1 MPLRQL
7 LGTAG
12 QTEPLTAALRDLP
25 ESELAVNVTV
35 KKTRMNLGDFR
46 WSPRGRSPDCPRRC
60 PEETRR
66 RAGRGPATVP
76 VQLKP
81 ATLEVQAEPWSLAA
95 VETRRRAGR
104 GPATAPVQLKPATL
118 DGQKL
123 LGLVTCRSQQL
134 CVPAAKE
141 GTYRQLRGVGPQ
153 SHTRKTQPL
162 IQQRCSG
169 EVGRSPSENH
179 AFSQVVSLD
188 RL

>member
-60 PEETRR
+60 PE
-66 RAGRGPATVP
+66 
-76 VQLKP
+76 
-81 ATLEVQAEPWSLAA
+81 
-95 VETRRRAGR
+95 ETRRRAGR